1 MKKTA
6 LNAIGGNVALWSL
19 ALTMSCGCLC
29 DSDKASVGSAPT
41 RGPGEPSTAKPG
53 ESWRFVVSGD
63 SRNCGDVVM
72 PAVAKGA
79 KRDGASFYWH
89 LGDLRAIYD
98 FDQDMVQA
106 TKMDPKMAGKHLTI
120 IDYEKSAWDDFAANQ
135 IAPFENIPMPFYLSI
150 GNHETIPPKNRC
162 QFSKQFARLLEKPEL
177 HNSKTD
183 LVSGAPAAAKPAN
196 AKNSKSDAAEAA
208 PSDDV
213 KECIRQCTDCSPQRL
228 KDLLSLDQRWRGLH
242 LPRPRLE

>member
-1 MKKTA
+1 MTLIKT
-6 LNAIGGNVALWSL
+6 W
-19 ALTMSCGCLC
+19 
-29 DSDKASVGSAPT
+29 
-41 RGPGEPSTAKPG
+41 
-53 ESWRFVVSGD
+53 
-63 SRNCGDVVM
+63 
-72 PAVAKGA
+72 
-79 KRDGASFYWH
+79 
-89 LGDLRAIYD
+89 
-98 FDQDMVQA
+98 VQA

-135 IAPFENIPMPFYLSI
+135 IAPFENIPMPFYLGI

-183 LVSGAPAAAKPAN
+183 LVSGAPAAAKPAI
-196 AKNSKSDAAEAA
+196 AKNSKSDATEAA

-213 KECIRQCTDCSPQRL
+213 KAMYGLQPQRL

-242 LPRPRLE
+242 LPRQRLE